1 MTEPTAKSDLQMN
14 LPDMDERNA
23 RFNVIANGPLEITGF
38 FRIADSSGRIIEKE
52 GPVFLCRC
60 GESKN
65 KPYCDGSH
73 KRNGFSE

>member
-1 MTEPTAKSDLQMN
+1 MN
-14 LPDMDERNA
+14 LPDMEERNA
-23 RFNVIANGPLEITGF
+23 RFKIHDGGPLEITGF
-38 FRIADSSGRIIEKE
+38 FRVANAEGKIIEKE

-60 GESKN
+60 GESGN